1 MPSEAMSSV
10 DLVVTDT
17 RVWARG
23 PATHWDAPPSVVLG
37 SNGDLVV
44 GESLTPPTQVSSAVQ
59 FVAADRIALLPR
71 VPALGEAM
79 TAVIGTA
86 MQNLG
91 VPIPCEQVTVV
102 CPTEWGSRRRAVIED
117 AVRRFATDIVFEDMA
132 VRAVV
137 TDAGTAR
144 SRRTV
149 VLEFGPLA
157 TTATAVVRSQHG
169 MHIESCEHEPNLAI
183 SDIAPEGRGFD
194 ELAALFDRLLAGQP
208 ADIVQAVGVSDSAK
222 LDLIRSV
229 AQRFCGPEVEVRPI
243 AGADLVR
250 GTRPEPEYQ
259 PEVTPLPT
267 TEWMQPL
274 RQRAAAMQ
282 PPGRSTKVYVLGAV
296 AAVAVVAA
304 AAVGAVFAFSGSDN
318 KPAASPPST
327 SVSAHAT
334 PPSTSVPPSTTATSL
349 ETVARVRFQL
359 PAGWRFAQTPDPSKQ
374 RVDLVPSDGTR
385 MRITVI
391 QTPVTAGTGY
401 EQVAAN
407 LAAQMKQRPSGSV
420 SELKRDVVFGG
431 KSGLAYTEQP
441 GDGSTVNWHVLVE
454 HGLQVST
461 GCQYSGGWDS
471 IAQTCEQFAAS
482 IQATP

>member
-1 MPSEAMSSV
+1 MPSV

-17 RVWARG
+17 RVWACG

-44 GESLTPPTQVSSAVQ
+44 GESLTPPTQVSSALQ

-71 VPALGEAM
+71 VPAIAEAM
-79 TAVIGTA
+79 AAVIGTV

-91 VPIPCEQVTVV
+91 VPIPCERVTVV
-102 CPTEWGSRRRAVIED
+102 CPTEWGSRRRAVID
-117 AVRRFATDIVFEDMA
+117 NAVRRFTTDVVFEDMA
-132 VRAVV
+132 VRAVAA
-137 TDAGTAR
+137 DAGAAR

-149 VLEFGPLA
+149 VLEFGPLS
-157 TTATAVVRSQHG
+157 TTATAVVRSHEG
-169 MHIESCEHEPNLAI
+169 IHIESCEHEPNLAI
-183 SDIAPEGRGFD
+183 SDVAPDAGAFD
-194 ELAALFDRLLAGQP
+194 ELAALLDRLLAGQP
-208 ADIVQAVGVSDSAK
+208 ADALQAVGVSDPAK
-222 LDLIRSV
+222 LDLIRST
-229 AQRFCGPEVEVRPI
+229 AQQFCGPAVEVRPI

-250 GTRPEPEYQ
+250 GPRPESEYQ
-259 PEVTPLPT
+259 PGITPLPT

-282 PPGRSTKVYVLGAV
+282 PPGRNTKVYVLGAV

-304 AAVGAVFAFSGSDN
+304 AAVGAVFAFGGSDD
-318 KPAASPPST
+318 KPTASPTSTSVSVRTTSPST
-327 SVSAHAT
+327 SVH
-334 PPSTSVPPSTTATSL
+334 PSTSTKSS
-349 ETVARVRFQL
+349 ETVGRVRFQM
-359 PAGWRFAQTPDPSKQ
+359 PTGWRFAQTPDPGKQ

-391 QTPVTAGTGY
+391 QTPVAAGTGY

-407 LAAQMKQRPSGSV
+407 REAQMKQRPSGSV

-454 HGLQVST
+454 HGLQVSA
-461 GCQYSGGWDS
+461 GCQYFGGWES

-482 IQATP
+482 MQTSP

>member
-1 MPSEAMSSV
+1 MPSV

-23 PATHWDAPPSVVLG
+23 PATHWDVPPSVVLG

-44 GESLTPPTQVSSAVQ
+44 GEPLTPPTQVCSAIQYVG
-59 FVAADRIALLPR
+59 ADRIALLPR
-71 VPALGEAM
+71 VPAIGEAM
-79 TAVIGTA
+79 TAVFGTVLR
-86 MQNLG
+86 NLG
-91 VPIPCEQVTVV
+91 VPIPCEQVTIV
-102 CPTEWGSRRRAVIED
+102 CPTEWGGRRRAIIDD
-117 AVRRFATDIVFEDMA
+117 AVRRYATDIVFEDTA
-132 VRAVV
+132 IRAVV
-137 TDAGTAR
+137 ADAGAAR

-149 VLEFGPLA
+149 VLEFGPLS
-157 TTATAVVRSQHG
+157 TTATAVVRSHQG
-169 MHIESCEHEPNLAI
+169 IHIETCEHEPNLAI
-183 SDIAPEGRGFD
+183 SDIAPETTGFD
-194 ELAALFDRLLAGQP
+194 ELSPLFDRLLAGQP
-208 ADIVQAVGVSDSAK
+208 ADMVQAIGVSDPAK

-229 AQRFCGPEVEVRPI
+229 AQQFCGPSVELRAI

-250 GTRPEPEYQ
+250 GPRPEPEYQ
-259 PEVTPLPT
+259 PEITPMPT

-282 PPGRSTKVYVLGAV
+282 PPGRNTKMYVLGAV

-304 AAVGAVFAFSGSDN
+304 TAIGAVFAFGGSED
-318 KPAASPPST
+318 KPTASAT
-327 SVSAHAT
+327 SA
-334 PPSTSVPPSTTATSL
+334 SVPAGPTSL
-349 ETVARVRFQL
+349 STGMRPAPTTTPKSASETVGRVRFQM
-359 PAGWRFAQTPDPSKQ
+359 PAGWRFAQAPDPSKS

-385 MRITVI
+385 ARISVI
-391 QTPVTAGTGY
+391 QTPVAAGTGY

-407 LAAQMKQRPSGSV
+407 LDAQMKQRPSGSV

-461 GCQYSGGWDS
+461 GCQYISDWQS
-471 IAQTCEQFAAS
+471 LAQTCEQFAAS
-482 IQATP
+482 IQTTP